1 GLLAGRDGVPELDDH
16 RGAAR
21 AAGVQ
26 DGLGAADRVLHLR
39 VVTEPAGAAPRRL
52 LGGQLDQRIDAGPRD
67 AGDDGAVV
75 GSDPRLRGQGVR
87 DPGPALPLVVE
98 RDARVYHR
106 PPLGQEDLV
115 DRPVEAA
122 GRAHPRNVP
131 AALDDLGFGAREESA
146 PEDRAA
152 VWAAPRLVPVENL
165 EAAEHPGALLAAGAE
180 GPATG
185 DAVAAID
192 GHGPPATHHGGAG
205 DDGVRATPV
214 DLLDALVLQ
223 AERDELADAVVG
235 DVPAGRAGGLG
246 EQLDD
251 ARVRQRID
259 LQPAQGTRDD
269 HPVEAGGMK

>member
-1 GLLAGRDGVPELDDH
+1 
-16 RGAAR
+16 
-21 AAGVQ
+21 
-26 DGLGAADRVLHLR
+26 
-39 VVTEPAGAAPRRL
+39 
-52 LGGQLDQRIDAGPRD
+52 RD

-106 PPLGQEDLV
+106 TAVGQEGRV
-115 DRPVEAA
+115 DGRVEAA
-122 GRAHPRNVP
+122 GRAHPRYVP
-131 AALDDLGFGAREESA
+131 AALDDLGFGRREEPA

-152 VWAAPRLVPVENL
+152 VWPAPRLVPVENL

-214 DLLDALVLQ
+214 DLLDALVRQ

-235 DVPAGRAGGLG
+235 DVPAGPAGGLG
-246 EQLDD
+246 APL
-251 ARVRQRID
+251 AHPRVRPRSD
-259 LQPAQGTRDD
+259 LQLPPG
-269 HPVEAGGMK
+269 